1 MDDEKTVGKA
11 RGGKA
16 RAEKLS
22 ADQRSEIA
30 RKAAEA
36 RWSDSP
42 KANSGASVKAEG
54 SKLREKLSFEL
65 KDVAEANL
73 FREYF
78 PYTEVP
84 KMPFNDRVVP
94 MELPSDIF
102 ITDTTFR
109 DGQQSRPPY
118 TAKQIA
124 EIFEFMHRMSGPN
137 GVIRQTEFFLYSD
150 KDKEAVRLCMEKG
163 YRYPEIT
170 GWIRAVKSDFQ
181 LVKEMGL
188 KETGIL
194 VSCSDY
200 HIFLKLNMTR
210 RQAMEQYLSVIK
222 AAIDAGVRPR
232 CHFEDITRADFF
244 GFVIPFCQELMRL
257 SEESKMPIKIRACD
271 TMGYGVPYVG
281 AALPRGVPEIM
292 YSLRHYAGVPSELL
306 EWHGHNDFH
315 KGLINATT
323 AWLYGCSAANGALL
337 GFGERTGNTPVEA
350 LLVEYTSLLGTPNG
364 ADLTAITDMA
374 RYFKKE
380 LGFHIPNNYPFVG
393 ADFNNT
399 AAGIHADGAMKNEE
413 IYNIFDTTKLLNRP
427 MGVIITDKSG
437 IAGIAYWVN
446 SFLGLTGEQAVDKR
460 HPGIAKIHK
469 WVMEQYA
476 QGRTTNI
483 SGPEMEEKV
492 KKHLP
497 EFMTSDLDKMKQK
510 AKDIAVHLIEG
521 VVEGDCFRRMDKKG
535 MEETLQ
541 KLLDEN
547 PFIQFAYVVNMDGR
561 KVTKNLTQIVDR
573 ATYEHFGLDEDF
585 SDRSWFIG
593 PMKDGKTFVTNFYTS
608 KITSALAITVSTP
621 IREFE
626 DDIIGVIGI
635 DIKFEDL
642 VKAE

>member
-1 MDDEKTVGKA
+1 MQKDEHDIEQVTEC
-11 RGGKA
+11 R
-16 RAEKLS
+16 RL
-22 ADQRSEIA
+22 
-30 RKAAEA
+30 
-36 RWSDSP
+36 
-42 KANSGASVKAEG
+42 
-54 SKLREKLSFEL
+54 LREHTCFEL
-65 KDVAEANL
+65 KDVAEPNL

-78 PYTEVP
+78 PYNEVP

-94 MELPSDIF
+94 KELPADIF

-118 TAKQIA
+118 TPQ
-124 EIFEFMHRMSGPN
+124 EMVTIFDFMHRMSGPK

-150 KDKEAVRLCMEKG
+150 KDKEAVRLCMERG
-163 YRYPEIT
+163 YEFPEIT

-181 LVKEMGL
+181 LVKDMGL

-200 HIFLKLNMTR
+200 HIFLKLGMSR
-210 RQAMEQYLSVIK
+210 SKAMEQYLSVVK
-222 AAIDAGVRPR
+222 AALDAGVRPR

-244 GFVIPFCQELMRL
+244 GFVIPFAQELMRL
-257 SEESKMPIKIRACD
+257 SEESKIPIKVRACD

-292 YSLRHYAGVPSELL
+292 YSLRRYAGVPSHLL

-350 LLVEYTSLLGTPNG
+350 LVFEYASMLGTTNG
-364 ADLTAITDMA
+364 ADTTAITEMA
-374 RYFKKE
+374 EYFRRE
-380 LGFHIPNNYPFVG
+380 LKFPIPNNYPFVG
-393 ADFNNT
+393 LDFNNT

-413 IYNIFDTTKLLNRP
+413 IYNIFDTTKILKRP

-446 SFLGLTGEQAVDKR
+446 SHLGLTGEQAVDKR
-460 HPGIAKIHK
+460 HPGIARIHK

-483 SGPEMEEKV
+483 SGTEMEEKV
-492 KKHLP
+492 KKHLS
-497 EFMTSDLDKMKQK
+497 ELMVSDLDVMKQK
-510 AKDIAVHLIEG
+510 AKDIAVHLVEG
-521 VVEGDCFRRMDKKG
+521 VVEQDVFKKMDKKG
-535 MEETLQ
+535 IEKALQ
-541 KLLDEN
+541 KLVGDN
-547 PFIQFAYVVNMDGR
+547 PFIQFAYVVNTEGK
-561 KVTKNLTQIVDR
+561 KVTKNITQIFDK
-573 ATYEHFGLDEDF
+573 ASYEHYGMDEDF
-585 SDRSWFIG
+585 SDRNWFIS
-593 PMKDGKTFVTNFYTS
+593 PMKDGKTHVTNFYTS
-608 KITSALAITVSTP
+608 RITGALAITVSTP

-626 DDIIGVIGI
+626 EDIIGVLGI
-635 DIKFEDL
+635 DMKFEDL